1 MSYYDKTPDERA
13 ALGIRENLIRM
24 SVGLEDVDDLIGD
37 LDQALNRI

>member
-1 MSYYDKTPDERA
+1 MSYYDKSPEERS

-24 SVGLEDVDDLIGD
+24 SVGLESVDELIAD